1 MDEKALCTSFW
12 TKEAKTT
19 IKVIDGAA
27 DVRPQRQRTIDGSM
41 ILARALLLTLVCA
54 AAAAAQIRPRSGGGQ
69 AAPPSDEAQIRAAR
83 AESNRAIARKDLAG
97 VSRHWLPEFYMI
109 SSTNDQS
116 AGRDAA
122 RARFREVF
130 ASRANVVYVREPD
143 TIEVNR
149 SWGQAAESGRWT
161 GRWSDRYG
169 STRVGGVYFAKWRKV
184 NNQWML
190 LAEVFVQ
197 TSCTGPRYCN
207 TPPAQ

>member
-1 MDEKALCTSFW
+1 
-12 TKEAKTT
+12 
-19 IKVIDGAA
+19 
-27 DVRPQRQRTIDGSM
+27 M
-41 ILARALLLTLVCA
+41 IIARALLLTFLCTACVT
-54 AAAAAQIRPRSGGGQ
+54 AQIRPRGGGQ
-69 AAPPSDEAQIRAAR
+69 APAPPSDETRIRAAR
-83 AESNRAIARKDLAG
+83 AESNDAIARKDLAAI
-97 VSRHWLPEFYMI
+97 SRHWLPEFHMI

-116 AGRDAA
+116 AGREAA
-122 RARFREVF
+122 RASFREVF

-143 TIEVNR
+143 SILVNQ
-149 SWGQAAESGRWT
+149 SWGHAAESGRWT

-197 TSCTGPRYCN
+197 TSCTGPRYCH